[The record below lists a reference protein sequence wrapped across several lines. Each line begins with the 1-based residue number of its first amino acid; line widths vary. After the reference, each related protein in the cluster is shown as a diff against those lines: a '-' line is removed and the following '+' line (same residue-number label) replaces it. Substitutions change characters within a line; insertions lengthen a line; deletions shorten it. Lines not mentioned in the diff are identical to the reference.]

1 MAVDYLTRPTA
12 FIVAPSSVSDLAMK
26 LNDAIFGLLLLVLG
40 GTVLG
45 LVQSFPKIPGQQVG
59 PGLFP
64 GLIAVGLCVG
74 GLILLVRGWRGR
86 ADQAWFALE
95 DWVKSPRHL
104 AGFVVLVGSIVFYML
119 VSQWLGFLISSALIL
134 TALFYVSQV
143 ALGRAVL
150 VAVVATLVIHFAF
163 YKLLRVPLP
172 WGVLK
177 NYAW

>member
-1 MAVDYLTRPTA
+1 
-12 FIVAPSSVSDLAMK
+12 MK
-26 LNDAIFGLLLLVLG
+26 LNDAVFGLLLLVLG

-74 GLILLVRGWRGR
+74 GLVLLVRGWQAR
-86 ADQAWFALE
+86 AQRPWFAVE

-104 AGFVVLVGSIVFYML
+104 TGFVVLVGSVVFYML
-119 VSQWLGFLISSALIL
+119 ASQRLGFLICSTLIL
-134 TALFYVSQV
+134 TTLFSVLKV
-143 ALGRAVL
+143 PLGRAVL
-150 VAVVATLVIHFAF
+150 VAVIATLVIHFAF

-172 WGVLK
+172 WGVLT